1 MVAYVVVVTLF
12 SAGLNWPDWVG
23 DLSPFAWTPL
33 VPIESWTTGAAAGLA
48 GAVVALLAVGFGTFR
63 RRDLSTG

>member
-12 SAGLNWPDWVG
+12 AAGLNWPAWVG

-33 VPIESWTTGAAAGLA
+33 VPIESWTSGAAVGLA
-48 GAVVALLAVGFGTFR
+48 VAVVALLTVGFGAFR
-63 RRDLSTG
+63 RRDLSPG

>member
-12 SAGLNWPDWVG
+12 AGGLNWPDWVG

-33 VPIESWTTGAAAGLA
+33 VPIESWTTGAAVGLA
-48 GAVVALLAVGFGTFR
+48 VAAAALLALGFGAFR
-63 RRDLSTG
+63 RRDLTTG